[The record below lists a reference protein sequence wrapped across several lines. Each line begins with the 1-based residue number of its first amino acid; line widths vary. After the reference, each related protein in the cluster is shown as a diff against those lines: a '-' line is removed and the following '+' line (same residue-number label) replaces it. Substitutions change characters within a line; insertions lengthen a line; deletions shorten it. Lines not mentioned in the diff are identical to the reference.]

1 MITKESASAFAQ
13 HWVDSWNSHDLDKI
27 LSHYTDDFEMT
38 TAFIVSIMNEPTGTL
53 KGKNKVGEYW
63 STALKKYP
71 ELEFKLID
79 VLYGVN
85 SITIYYHSIL
95 GKKAAEFFLF
105 GADGKV
111 IKSIAHYD

>member
-1 MITKESASAFAQ
+1 MITKESALTFAQ

-38 TAFIVSIMNEPTGTL
+38 TPFIVSIMNEPSGAL
-53 KGKNKVGEYW
+53 RGKDKIGAYW

-79 VLYGVN
+79 VLYGIDSV
-85 SITIYYHSIL
+85 IIYYHSVL
-95 GKKAAEFFLF
+95 NKKAAEFFLF
-105 GADGKV
+105 GPDGKV
-111 IKSIAHYD
+111 IRSIAHYD